1 MAGKKGME
9 HLSPKERN
17 KLEALYSHKIS
28 VSEIACYLGRHR
40 STIYKELKRGR
51 YTRRTSEWEEVT
63 AYSAD
68 IAQEDYCRKATAK
81 GAPLKIGRDFAF
93 VNYIERKIIQERYS
107 PEAALAAIRLEGLT
121 FATSIC
127 AKTLYNY
134 IDSGLFL
141 RLEIGRASC
150 RERVYEAV

>member
-81 GAPLKIGRDFAF
+81 GAPLKIGD
-93 VNYIERKIIQERYS
+93 RKS
-107 PEAALAAIRLEGLT
+107 
-121 FATSIC
+121 
-127 AKTLYNY
+127 
-134 IDSGLFL
+134 
-141 RLEIGRASC
+141 
-150 RERVYEAV
+150 VV